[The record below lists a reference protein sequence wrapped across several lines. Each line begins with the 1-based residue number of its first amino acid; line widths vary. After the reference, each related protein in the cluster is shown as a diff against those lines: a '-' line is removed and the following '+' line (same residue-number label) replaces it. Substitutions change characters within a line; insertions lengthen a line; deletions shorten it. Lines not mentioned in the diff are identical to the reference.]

1 MRKKQALFGYRENFE
16 NMRYID
22 KDIQL
27 DEKKGSI
34 KAAFCTCDNGFE
46 FAYNTMS
53 RGGILTVIDSRRAE
67 TDPVA
72 VICNY
77 TATTI
82 NDIEATVG
90 MVIRLYKAH
99 QVISIARNIEEF
111 EETFRKIA

>member
-82 NDIEATVG
+82 DNIEATVEKA
-90 MVIRLYKAH
+90 IRLYKSY
-99 QVISIARNIEEF
+99 QFIGIARNIDEF
-111 EETFRKIA
+111 EDYFKKIA

>member
-1 MRKKQALFGYRENFE
+1 MEYQV
-16 NMRYID
+16 
-22 KDIQL
+22 KDI
-27 DEKKGSI
+27 EINEASGKVESARCI
-34 KAAFCTCDNGFE
+34 IDNGFE
-46 FAYNTMS
+46 FAYNSMS

-82 NDIEATVG
+82 DDIEATVSK
-90 MVIRLYKAH
+90 VIRLYKAF

>member
-1 MRKKQALFGYRENFE
+1 MK
-16 NMRYID
+16 YID

-27 DEKKGSI
+27 DEQRGGV
-34 KAAFCTCDNGFE
+34 KAASCICDNGFE
-46 FAYNTMS
+46 YAYNTMS
-53 RGGILTVIDSRRAE
+53 RGGILTVIDSSRAE

-82 NDIEATVG
+82 DDIEATVSK
-90 MVIRLYKAH
+90 VIRLYKAH

-111 EETFRKIA
+111 DETFRKIA